1 MIIFDQIRQLSQ
13 IQASPTRW
21 HLFEWCDL
29 AITPSF
35 VKHFCQD
42 MLTAQWTR
50 KLPFIQD
57 TAPAELAA
65 RLIHT
70 FLDDFPDIDSE
81 QYFVIDFCSG
91 AGEKSVNTSRANAG
105 QTPIPFR
112 LSDFHPNL
120 DAWMP
125 LATHSANLSF
135 IPQPVDATNT
145 SQAPPL
151 IISKTSSSTGSTG
164 DHKSIHLYN
173 LSFHHFDDKS
183 AQKIMNSTLET
194 ADGLCILELQD
205 RSLGCLVLML
215 GEPLL
220 LFLVTVFWFPMQ
232 PLHLL
237 FTYIIPILPFV
248 QAWDGLVSCMR
259 TRTFAETL
267 GFAEK
272 TLGEKA
278 RVMEE
283 KRMGVV
289 GERVIVAQCGQ
300 WRFIGVR
307 RLHTWPFGYV
317 NAFLARKEV

>member
-1 MIIFDQIRQLSQ
+1 
-13 IQASPTRW
+13 
-21 HLFEWCDL
+21 
-29 AITPSF
+29 
-35 VKHFCQD
+35 

-50 KLPFIQD
+50 KLPFIQKD
-57 TAPAELAA
+57 APAELAA

-91 AGEKSVNTSRANAG
+91 AGGPTPLIERSVNISRANAG
-105 QTPIPFR
+105 HTPIPFR

-145 SQAPPL
+145 SKAPPL
-151 IISKTSSSTGSTG
+151 VISKTSSSKASTG

-173 LSFHHFDDKS
+173 LSFHHFDDTS
-183 AQKIMNSTLET
+183 AQKIMESTLQT

-220 LFLVTVFWFPMQ
+220 LFLVTVFWFPRQ
-232 PLHLL
+232 FLHLL
-237 FTYIIPILPFV
+237 FTYLVPVLPFV
-248 QAWDGLVSCMR
+248 QAWDGLVSCLR
-259 TRTFAETL
+259 TRSFAETL
-267 GFAEK
+267 RFAERA
-272 TLGEKA
+272 LGEKA
-278 RVMEE
+278 RVVED
-283 KRMGVV
+283 KRIGVV
-289 GERVIVAQCGQ
+289 GERVVVARCGR
-300 WRFIGVR
+300 WRALYIIIETRTQGHKDPKMPITKSNVQI
-307 RLHTWPFGYV
+307 
-317 NAFLARKEV
+317 